1 MKSKL
6 LIIEDNNEDIE
17 IAVSS
22 LKEAGEDFD
31 YTTAGSLSEALW
43 ELECSPKYSF
53 EKIFIDL
60 GLKDVKNRTKEVL
73 RVLTGYVG
81 GLENIIVV
89 CNDVADCKEAQRAG
103 ASYVNKNDLDSRT
116 ALSQVVSN
124 LEESRHR
131 SVQRHRDLA
140 DLEIKI
146 VKIESQ
152 VEHNREEIKLLL
164 NNFRSQGDN
173 AIKEIDRL
181 EVKLEL
187 IEDEMFQLKDQFDN
201 LSQQLNH
208 QNAFKL
214 KSFELRWQVVLLF
227 IGALATA
234 LLPKLIEGF
243 IKQKWKWNK
252 VLI

>member
-22 LKEAGEDFD
+22 LREAGEDFD

-43 ELECSPKYSF
+43 ELECSPKYTF
-53 EKIFIDL
+53 DKIYIDL
-60 GLKDVKNRTKEVL
+60 GLKDIKNRTKEVL
-73 RVLTGYVG
+73 QVLTRYVG
-81 GLENIIVV
+81 SLENIIVV
-89 CNDVADCKEAQRAG
+89 CSDMKDCKEAQLAG
-103 ASYVNKNDLDSRT
+103 AVYVNKHDMDSRT

-124 LEESRHR
+124 LEESRAR

-152 VEHNREEIKLLL
+152 VEHNREEIKLLI
-164 NNFRSQGDN
+164 NSFRSQGDS

-187 IEDEMFQLKDQFDN
+187 IEDEMFQLKDQFDS

-214 KSFELRWQVVLLF
+214 KAFELRWQLVLLF
-227 IGALATA
+227 LGALATA
-234 LLPKLIEGF
+234 LIPKLIEGF
-243 IKQKWKWNK
+243 VKHK
-252 VLI
+252 